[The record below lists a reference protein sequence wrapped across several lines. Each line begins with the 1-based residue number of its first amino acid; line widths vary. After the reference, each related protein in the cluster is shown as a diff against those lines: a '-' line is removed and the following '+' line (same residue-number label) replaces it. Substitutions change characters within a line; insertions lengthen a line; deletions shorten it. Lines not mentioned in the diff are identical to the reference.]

1 MSWEGAALPDE
12 RDSGAFVLAS
22 YAYGKGYESMRD
34 CWRAACADAGLGRLR
49 LHDLRHTVASQAVMS
64 GENPPLVGKILGHR
78 RHRTTAGYAHLSDAH
93 LVEAA
98 ERIGCIIGQTMKR

>member
-1 MSWEGAALPDE
+1 MSWEGAALPGE